1 MKKSCVN
8 NIIPFSAVDGVGNRM
23 IVFFQGC
30 NFDCLYCHNPE
41 TIPFYSVED
50 YEEGFVVTADDILE
64 KVKGQMPFIRGVT
77 ISGGECTASFDFL
90 LETVQRLKE
99 ENIHILI
106 DTNGFV
112 SEDKIEALAPFV
124 DGFMLDIKAID
135 PLQHKELTGVTNE
148 LVLKAFD
155 KMHALG
161 KLVEV
166 RTVVLGNIV
175 DSEETV
181 KAVSEM
187 IVNLG
192 GDIPYKLIAFRKHGI
207 PEKGHILQVPS
218 TEMMTALKNK
228 ALSIGVK
235 TVITL

>member
-1 MKKSCVN
+1 MKKACIN

-23 IVFFQGC
+23 ILFFQGC

-41 TIPFYSVED
+41 TIPFHSVEG
-50 YEEGFVVTADDILE
+50 YNEGYVMTAEDILE

-77 ISGGECTASFDFL
+77 ISGGECTANFDFL
-90 LETVQRLKE
+90 LETVKRLKE

-112 SEDKIEALAPFV
+112 SEEKIERLAPFV

-135 PLQHKELTGVTNE
+135 PAEHQILTGVTNE

-155 KMHALG
+155 KMFELN

-166 RTVVLGNIV
+166 RTVVLGNTV
-175 DSEETV
+175 NSEETV
-181 KAVSEM
+181 KRVSEM
-187 IVNLG
+187 IVAKSEE
-192 GDIPYKLIAFRKHGI
+192 IPYKLIAFRKHGI
-207 PEKGHILQVPS
+207 PEKGQTLEIPS
-218 TEMMTALKNK
+218 TKMMDKLQAL
-228 ALSIGVK
+228 ALRIGVK
-235 TVITL
+235 TVIRL

>member
-30 NFDCLYCHNPE
+30 NFNCLYCHNPE
-41 TIPFYSVED
+41 TIPFYPVED
-50 YEEGFVVTADDILE
+50 YEEGFVMTADDIL
-64 KVKGQMPFIRGVT
+64 KRVKEQMPFIRGVT

-112 SEDKIEALAPFV
+112 SEDKIERLVPFV

-135 PLQHKELTGVTNE
+135 PLEHMALTGVSNE
-148 LVLKAFD
+148 LVLKAFY
-155 KMHALG
+155 KMYTLG
-161 KLVEV
+161 KLLEV
-166 RTVVLGNIV
+166 RTVILGNLV
-175 DSEETV
+175 NSEETV
-181 KAVSEM
+181 KCVSKM
-187 IVNLG
+187 IVEMG
-192 GDIPYKLIAFRKHGI
+192 GRIPYKLIAFRKHAI
-207 PEKGHILQVPS
+207 SEKGQFLEVPS
-218 TEMMTALKNK
+218 KEMMTALKNQ
-228 ALSIGVK
+228 ALTIGVK